1 MDTSTPTTE
10 RPRWV
15 IEEYGPEDAAPSAF
29 PMPDGEVGDTTCTG
43 GGDEYDPVEGP
54 EGVELPP
61 IDGPFADLPEP
72 AVEDDDGA

>member
-15 IEEYGPEDAAPSAF
+15 IEEYDPEDAAPSAF

-43 GGDEYDPVEGP
+43 GDSRSDTSSTDDVF
-54 EGVELPP
+54 LPQA
-61 IDGPFADLPEP
+61 DDPFAGLPEP
-72 AVEDDDGA
+72 AVEDDDDGA